1 MAEREYRIQAPD
13 GSILR
18 IVGPDDATPDQ
29 LRAAAERAFA
39 VRQQAAAPAAAAPQP
54 EAAPPVVAPAA
65 AAPSVEAPQVAA
77 VPPQPAAMP
86 TAPAAMPAA
95 PQRAA
100 APPQA
105 AMQAP
110 AVEVLASAPE
120 APVQPQP
127 PAAPM
132 TYEQTF
138 GIPETTLPGMAGAV
152 TRGAALP
159 LAGAAL
165 GGAVA
170 GPVGAAIG
178 AGGAALAPVVL
189 DPAVRAF
196 NQVFGTNVSTPSQA
210 LENFMTRMGVAVP
223 RSEAERATQD
233 ITRGVTTGIAGP
245 AGVARA
251 VQAVAPAGSVAARTA
266 EAMRVGGMGPTGG
279 AGMTGVTGAGVR
291 TGAAATAGGIGG
303 LAAEGSPE
311 GAIGGALF
319 GSVMPA
325 VGAGAKLVGNLWN
338 STIGPITKPT
348 QTAEDV
354 LFNALGGTTETGRAA
369 QAGFARGGQAAAAP
383 GMQRNLLEIL
393 DAGNV
398 EPTVDL
404 AALTSRLARA
414 GSPIS
419 DQVLQFQRQQV
430 SALRQSLLQ
439 VNDQLRVPMLT
450 PARRSELEGVRDT
463 MLARVDAEEAI
474 LNAAARAKGEAL
486 PGPQAAGQAIAT
498 RAEELSK
505 GLRETLIRPSYKAAL
520 DSAGNAKSNIDGLVA
535 DAERILG
542 RPLSD
547 FAPDTAPPIVRRIVA
562 LRNAPD
568 EGPRILGPDGKPLPR
583 PTRATLAE
591 LDDLRKAINGT
602 IADARRGST
611 ALSGVEVNQLQ
622 GLHASV
628 DRMVRESPAFSAE
641 TKQLYDKALS
651 NYRDIYAPRFREG
664 ETARIL
670 KPAMF
675 GEMRVDPSQVVG
687 SYLKDQDA
695 ADQFIRT
702 FAGDA
707 TAFSAMRD
715 GLVALARKE
724 AMSNF
729 QFDPKK
735 LQGWLQ
741 TNAPVLRRFE
751 DAGMNVRGALQQVEQ
766 GALQAKA
773 ALDNLATF
781 RGPFQGKTADQMLT
795 YITADPARMKLA
807 LERSN
812 EQGKDAIRRVTAESL
827 NQLIETNPSAALKA
841 LTDEAQRRAYLV
853 ALPENIVPGRNLIN
867 EFTERARLGVAA
879 RQALA
884 DPTLAQ
890 PGAADQV
897 IRRSNLSLP
906 ALQGLLKL
914 AQDDIARIKRIDE
927 TATRGGAAPRI
938 GALTKEASDAGVPAL
953 TIPSSSMSAVTQ
965 TILRALNSV
974 DQAVNRKVNAELARV
989 IYQNPEAAMLAI
1001 ENAIQRAQRAQR
1013 PAPVMRAAP
1022 AAAGTLGGAA
1032 AEEFTRQRQD

>member
-1 MAEREYRIQAPD
+1 MATLAELEVA
-13 GSILR
+13 LR
-18 IVGPDDATPDQ
+18 NADAAGDAD
-29 LRAAAERAFA
+29 AARVLANEIIRL
-39 VRQQAAAPAAAAPQP
+39 RQQQPAAPAAVTLQP
-54 EAAPPVVAPAA
+54 EVAAPPVAEPPAAVPQAPAMPTA
-65 AAPSVEAPQVAA
+65 TAAPQAPVA
-77 VPPQPAAMP
+77 PPQPA
-86 TAPAAMPAA
+86 
-95 PQRAA
+95 
-100 APPQA
+100 
-105 AMQAP
+105 MQAL
-110 AVEVLASAPE
+110 AVEAPVAAPE

-196 NQVFGTNVSTPSQA
+196 NRMFGTNVSTPSQA
-210 LENFMTRMGVAVP
+210 LEDFMTRMGVAVP
-223 RSEAERATQD
+223 KSEAERATQT
-233 ITRGVTTGIAGP
+233 ITRGVTTGIAAP

-251 VQAVAPAGSVAARTA
+251 VQAVAPAGSTAARTA
-266 EAMRVGGMGPTGG
+266 EAVRVGGMGPTGAGGFTGAQG
-279 AGMTGVTGAGVR
+279 AGIR
-291 TGAAATAGGIGG
+291 TGAAAVSGGIGG

-325 VGAGAKLVGNLWN
+325 IGAGAKLVGNLWN
-338 STIGPITKPT
+338 STIGRITKPT
-348 QTAEDV
+348 QTAEQE
-354 LFNALGGTTETGRAA
+354 LYKALGGTQEAGRTA
-369 QAGFARGGQAAAAP
+369 QAAFASGIAVPATP
-383 GMQRNLLEIL
+383 GMRRNLVEIL
-393 DAGNV
+393 EAGGIQ
-398 EPTVDL
+398 PTPDL
-404 AALTSRLARA
+404 ASLADQLTKA
-414 GSPIS
+414 GGKIS
-419 DQVLQFQRQQV
+419 DDVLKFQQNQINAIRT
-430 SALRQSLLQ
+430 SL
-439 VNDQLRVPMLT
+439 VRINDELRVPMLT
-450 PARRSELEGVRDT
+450 PARRGELEGVRDSL
-463 MLARVDAEEAI
+463 LARVDAEEAI

-505 GLRETLIRPSYKAAL
+505 GLRETLITPAYKAAS
-520 DSAGNAKSNIDGLVA
+520 DSAGSTRTNIDGLVA

-542 RPLSD
+542 RPLSG
-547 FAPDTAPPIVRRIVA
+547 FAPETAPPIVRRILA
-562 LRNAPD
+562 LRQVEKPKPVGRGEITSRMVAQPGAPV
-568 EGPRILGPDGKPLPR
+568 
-583 PTRATLAE
+583 PTTATLEE

-602 IADARRGST
+602 IAEARRGSPS
-611 ALSGVEVNQLQ
+611 LQGVEVKNLQ
-622 GLHASV
+622 TLHESV
-628 DRMVRESPAFSAE
+628 DRMVRDSPAFSAE

-751 DAGMNVRGALQQVEQ
+751 DAGMNVRGALQQVENE
-766 GALQAKA
+766 ALQAKA

-795 YITADPARMKLA
+795 YITSDPARMKLA

-827 NQLIETNPSAALKA
+827 NQLLDTNPSAALQE
-841 LTDEAQRRAYLV
+841 LTDETKRRAYMT
-853 ALPENIVPGRNLIN
+853 ALPRNLVN
-867 EFTERARLGVAA
+867 EFTERARLGIAAKNVANDA
-879 RQALA
+879 
-884 DPTLAQ
+884 TLNA
-890 PGAADQV
+890 PGAAEIV
-897 IRRSNLSLP
+897 VNRSNLSLP
-906 ALQGLLKL
+906 ALQVLLKL
-914 AQDDIARIKRIDE
+914 AQEDIDRIKRIDFIG
-927 TATRGGAAPRI
+927 TKSGATPRI
-938 GALTKEASDAGVPAL
+938 GALTQTPSDSSVPAL
-953 TIPSSSMSAVTQ
+953 TIPSSSMSATTQ

-1013 PAPVMRAAP
+1013 PSRVMRAAP